1 LPDAP
6 IAFFSYSREDSEF
19 ALRLAADL
27 KAAGSDV
34 WIDQI
39 DIGPGELWDRKVQSA
54 LESCPCLLLILS
66 PASVNSNNVLDEVS
80 YALDK
85 QKTLIPIL
93 HRDCDIPFRIRRFQH
108 LDFRTDYDH
117 MLAELRKCLHSSA
130 PTLAS
135 ASVSS
140 SPIAPTPVTPLKPA
154 PAAERSPDYPAAPPQ
169 RSQPPEPVKP
179 AGGGFSMPVWITIA
193 VVAIALVIG
202 IYFMVG
208 AGSGKRSDAERA
220 ARLSQNQSKE
230 LLQGGAAAAD
240 ITGTAIAHAQ
250 TSPPCTLPSMS
261 ESDFSTTDP
270 TVYFFFA
277 FRHANPSDQWTIDW
291 VEPNG
296 YVHKTNTVA
305 HAEAAG
311 HYCFEMKITGGP
323 AAKAPGEW
331 TVRLN
336 RNGTEVAEKTFRIS
350 GQAGT
355 APRRAAD

>member
-1 LPDAP
+1 MPDAP
-6 IAFFSYSREDSEF
+6 IAFFSYSREDSDF

-27 KAAGSDV
+27 KAAGSNV

-108 LDFRTDYDH
+108 LDFRNDYDR
-117 MLAELRKCLHSSA
+117 MLAELRKCLHPSG
-130 PTLAS
+130 PPQAS

-140 SPIAPTPVTPLKPA
+140 SPIAPAPVTPMKPA
-154 PAAERSPDYPAAPPQ
+154 PVAERRPEPPAAPPQ
-169 RSQPPEPVKP
+169 RSLPPDPVKP
-179 AGGGFSMPVWITIA
+179 SGGGLSMPVWITIA

-202 IYFMVG
+202 IYFM
-208 AGSGKRSDAERA
+208 AGSGSGKHSDTEKK
-220 ARLSQNQSKE
+220 ARLSDNPPTE
-230 LLQGGAAAAD
+230 PLQGGAAAAD
-240 ITGTAIAHAQ
+240 ITGIAIAHAQ
-250 TSPPCTLPSMS
+250 TSPPCSLPSTS
-261 ESDFSTTDP
+261 ESDFSTSDP
-270 TVYFFFA
+270 TVYFFFV
-277 FRHANPSDQWTIDW
+277 FRHGDPSDQWTVDW

-296 YVHKTNTVA
+296 YVHKTNTVE
-305 HAEAAG
+305 HAAAAG
-311 HYCFEMKITGGP
+311 HYCFEMKIAGGP
-323 AAKAPGEW
+323 AQKAPGEW

-336 RNGTEVAEKTFRIS
+336 RNGAEVAARKFTIKR
-350 GQAGT
+350 
-355 APRRAAD
+355 

>member
-1 LPDAP
+1 VPDAP
-6 IAFFSYSREDSEF
+6 IAFFSYSREDSDF

-108 LDFRTDYDH
+108 LDFRSDYDR
-117 MLAELRKCLHSSA
+117 MLAELRKCLHPSG
-130 PTLAS
+130 PPQAS
-135 ASVSS
+135 TSVSS
-140 SPIAPTPVTPLKPA
+140 SPVAPVPVTPMKPA
-154 PAAERSPDYPAAPPQ
+154 PVAEYRPEPPTAPPQ
-169 RSQPPEPVKP
+169 RSLPPDPVKP
-179 AGGGFSMPVWITIA
+179 AGGGLSLPVWITIV

-202 IYFMVG
+202 IYFM
-208 AGSGKRSDAERA
+208 AGSGSGKHSDTEKKARVQENPPADSSLASA
-220 ARLSQNQSKE
+220 A
-230 LLQGGAAAAD
+230 GAD

-250 TSPPCTLPSMS
+250 TSPPCSLPSMS
-261 ESDFSTTDP
+261 ESDFSASDP

-277 FRHANPSDQWTIDW
+277 FRHGDPSDQWTVDW

-296 YVHKTNTVA
+296 YVHKTNTVEHSA
-305 HAEAAG
+305 AAG
-311 HYCFEMKITGGP
+311 HYCFEMKIAGGP

-331 TVRLN
+331 TVRLT
-336 RNGTEVAEKTFRIS
+336 RNGTEVARKTFRIS
-350 GQAGT
+350 
-355 APRRAAD
+355 R